1 MAIETTRARFGYVAD
16 VSAGT
21 GNALQV
27 RFLGR
32 TVADP
37 GGLAFSPETNARGDL
52 AYAVGLADGI
62 KSSLGATDIWL
73 NGDLIATGR
82 QVLDLAM
89 TDTTLAWLETT
100 AAGTTLHRYC
110 LMTGALTTESLP
122 VRAQRVVADGDG
134 FLINGVHATTGN
146 TVVVVASP
154 GEMAV
159 STDFGEQSIFLS
171 GHSDGAALV
180 RVTGDPAG
188 QLLYA
193 ALDRVL
199 RPETEDFTGVGN
211 DAGRLAWH
219 QSYRLLALA
228 DLALATDDA
237 GLKARAAAAVTEM
250 LSEAD
255 SNGNYPST
263 RYSEGDG
270 AFAFSVHSGWIYNAA
285 FQSWDFLSPE
295 QRQSLVEQ
303 ATRSFDSFET
313 DWMSY
318 GYRFTPGSDF
328 YLDGVVQ
335 PFNMQAAMGL
345 LALDLHHATGEVRFL
360 ERAEA
365 IFNLIT
371 SELVTENGTAFWHF
385 WPRLFTDG
393 WSEGTFDSDNAPTHP
408 PSPPNLED
416 VYHSLITMPFLL
428 EAGRALGRA
437 DVIDVDALFA
447 SIQLGG
453 LNFAAEL
460 NGTVGGYEFLPPWP
474 DAEGL
479 WPYLV
484 REMPSVLPHYDQGV
498 FDWMYAGSARR
509 SGVTAST
516 RIEIETLDP
525 QTGQVTGTHT
535 LTGPAEIL
543 AYLQA
548 NDYAREPATPGSIDL
563 ATDGHDTHA
572 GTAEADSVRLLDGD
586 DTAIMGDGNDLVM
599 GDFGDDALFGESG
612 DDALYGGFGADLLNG
627 GVGDDLLSGQAGD
640 DVLRGGAGQ
649 DALVGGGGMDTADYS
664 GSVDRIAVDLTA
676 GTAFGGDAH
685 LDVLS
690 SVENLIGTNG
700 TFKDFLTGDANANRL
715 TGLAGDDELIGMGG
729 DDILIGGAGSDLIA
743 GGDGTDTADY
753 SGSVDRIAIDLTAG
767 TAFGGDA
774 HLDVLSGVENLI
786 GTNSTFKDF
795 LTGDANANRLTGLA
809 GDDELI
815 GMGGDDVLVGGEGDD
830 VLNGGGGNDS
840 LIGGFGHDT
849 VVVAGDFSSYRLL
862 MNGDDFILKGPDGG
876 DSLTGIETIRFGDGR
891 VLELN
896 RMYGPGVDAGA
907 WADGRIPESLLSDRS
922 EDPARPLVL
931 PAVDDPDLGGAR
943 SDLGEVFPA
952 ADGGNRW
959 ALGIEGKLPF
969 LAMLDDW
976 IGPGDRMSGPPHLD
990 EQTLMPPVPT
1000 SLPGFWPEPL
1010 LTIDEQGLACT
1021 PWNMDHCGSDGWEF

>member
-21 GNALQV
+21 GNALEV

-37 GGLAFSPETNARGDL
+37 GGLAFSPETNSRGDL

-100 AAGTTLHRYC
+100 AVGTTLNRYS
-110 LMTGALTTESLP
+110 LMTGALTTEPLP
-122 VRAQRVVADGDG
+122 VRAQRVVVDGDG

-146 TVVVVASP
+146 TVVVAASP
-154 GEMAV
+154 GEIAV

-171 GHSDGAALV
+171 GNSDGAALV
-180 RVTGDPAG
+180 RVTGDQAG

-199 RPETEDFTGVGN
+199 RPETEDFTGIGN

-250 LSEAD
+250 LSQAD

-318 GYRFTPGSDF
+318 GYRFTPGTDF

-371 SELVTENGTAFWHF
+371 SELITENGTAFWHF

-393 WSEGTFDSDNAPTHP
+393 WSEGTFDSDNAPTRP

-416 VYHSLITMPFLL
+416 VYHSLITMPFLR
-428 EAGRALGRA
+428 EAGRALGQEG
-437 DVIDVDALFA
+437 VIDVGALFS
-447 SIQLGG
+447 SIHLGG

-474 DAEGL
+474 DAEAL
-479 WPYLV
+479 WPFLV
-484 REMPSVLPHYDQGV
+484 RELPSVLPHYDQGV

-525 QTGQVTGTHT
+525 HTGQVTGTHT

-563 ATDGHDTHA
+563 ATDGPDTHA

-586 DTAIMGDGNDLVM
+586 DTAVMGDGNDLVM
-599 GDFGDDALFGESG
+599 GDFGDDAVFGEGG
-612 DDALYGGFGADLLNG
+612 DDALYGGFGEDLLNG

-640 DVLRGGAGQ
+640 DMLRGGAGQ

-664 GSVDRIAVDLTA
+664 GSVDRIAVNLMTRTA
-676 GTAFGGDAH
+676 LGGDAH
-685 LDVLS
+685 GDTLFSIENLVGTNSDFTDFLVGDNGVNVLS
-690 SVENLIGTNG
+690 
-700 TFKDFLTGDANANRL
+700 
-715 TGLAGDDELIGMGG
+715 GLAGDDQLDGLGGNDTLMGG
-729 DDILIGGAGSDLIA
+729 EGA
-743 GGDGTDTADY
+743 
-753 SGSVDRIAIDLTAG
+753 DR
-767 TAFGGDA
+767 
-774 HLDVLSGVENLI
+774 LD
-786 GTNSTFKDF
+786 
-795 LTGDANANRLTGLA
+795 
-809 GDDELI
+809 
-815 GMGGDDVLVGGEGDD
+815 GGEGDD

-876 DSLTGIETIRFGDGR
+876 DSLTGI
-891 VLELN
+891 
-896 RMYGPGVDAGA
+896 
-907 WADGRIPESLLSDRS
+907 
-922 EDPARPLVL
+922 
-931 PAVDDPDLGGAR
+931 
-943 SDLGEVFPA
+943 
-952 ADGGNRW
+952 
-959 ALGIEGKLPF
+959 
-969 LAMLDDW
+969 
-976 IGPGDRMSGPPHLD
+976 
-990 EQTLMPPVPT
+990 
-1000 SLPGFWPEPL
+1000 
-1010 LTIDEQGLACT
+1010 
-1021 PWNMDHCGSDGWEF
+1021 